1 MSTAEPQWPM
11 FREVLRRQ
19 ALLDDMIER
28 CGVDVLD
35 VIHCDRGRSFAEA
48 RAKCRSCLSART
60 CREWLLA
67 TGSGPASP
75 PDFCPNSCLFRI
87 HLKAH

>member
-28 CGVDVLD
+28 CGVDVLN
-35 VIHCDRGRSFAEA
+35 VIHCDTGRSLPQPAPGA
-48 RAKCRSCLSART
+48 VPVYSRAHVASGCLRLAADPLRLRISVPIRASSA
-60 CREWLLA
+60 
-67 TGSGPASP
+67 S
-75 PDFCPNSCLFRI
+75 I
-87 HLKAH
+87 